1 MALTL
6 EQVATLAGV
15 SRSTVSRV
23 VNDHPNV
30 NAETREAVWGVIHEH
45 GFHPNNAARTL
56 ASRRSQMIGLVIP
69 QALSTVFSDPYFPI
83 LIQGIAAA
91 CEEQEYY
98 LMLSLVRAQSP
109 TTFRRLV
116 GGGHL
121 DGLIVA
127 SALAIDPFVDRLL
140 IENFPFVLIGRSLSE
155 APITTIDADNVHG
168 ATMATQH
175 LLRLGYKRIA
185 TISGP
190 QDMVAGMDRLEGFRV
205 ALRAAGTTPP
215 PEYVQEGDWSEW
227 SGQRGMSTL
236 LSLAS
241 LPQAVFIASDAMAIG
256 ALKVIRSAGM
266 QVPGDIALVSF
277 DDIPLASS
285 LETPLTTVRQPIH
298 QLGYTAASV
307 LIDRLRNSD
316 RGGEATATRIVLPT
330 ELVVRASC
338 GQQSRFA
345 AAQRQPDARDS
356 NTRHI
361 KGGTPQPEPVHG

>member
-30 NAETREAVWGVIHEH
+30 NAETRDAVWRVIHEH

-56 ASRRSQMIGLVIP
+56 ASRRSQVIGLVIP
-69 QALSTVFSDPYFPI
+69 QALGAVFSDPYFPI

-98 LMLSLVRAQSP
+98 LMLSLMRAQSP
-109 TTFRRLV
+109 TAFRRLI

-127 SALAIDPFVDRLL
+127 SALATDPFVDRLL
-140 IENFPFVLIGRSLSE
+140 ADDFPFVLIGRSLRE
-155 APITTIDADNVHG
+155 AAITTIDADNVHG
-168 ATMATQH
+168 AIMATQH

-190 QDMVAGMDRLEGFRV
+190 QDMVAGMDRLEGFRT
-205 ALRAAGTTPP
+205 ALRSAGVNVPP
-215 PEYVQEGDWSEW
+215 DYVQEGDWSEW
-227 SGQRGMSTL
+227 SGQRGMTTL
-236 LSLAS
+236 LGLTPP
-241 LPQAVFIASDAMAIG
+241 PQAVFIASDTMAIG
-256 ALKVIRSAGM
+256 ALKVIRGAGL
-266 QVPGDIALVSF
+266 QAPGDVALVSF

-298 QLGYTAASV
+298 QLGYTAASI
-307 LIDRLRNSD
+307 LIDRLKNQTRA
-316 RGGEATATRIVLPT
+316 GGTTATRIVLPT

-338 GQQSRFA
+338 GEQSRSV
-345 AAQRQPDARDS
+345 AAQRQPSARDGS
-356 NTRHI
+356 TRA
-361 KGGTPQPEPVHG
+361 